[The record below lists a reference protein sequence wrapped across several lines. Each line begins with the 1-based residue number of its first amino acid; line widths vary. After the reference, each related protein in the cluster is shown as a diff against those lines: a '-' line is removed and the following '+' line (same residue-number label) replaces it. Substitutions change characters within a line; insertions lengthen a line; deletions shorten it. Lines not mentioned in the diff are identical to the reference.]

1 MAKFKCNFSSVDLPD
16 GRHGSS
22 GVHLSASASYFSE
35 LTSEELFSILRPAA
49 EALKQHYVDTILRLF
64 RRRTGS
70 LAESIQVIESGRD
83 RPYMD
88 LSEASIYVGP
98 KGRRKKGGQ
107 TRKSRAGSPSKK
119 YAKHNRSVAAKN
131 EDVAYYLEY
140 GSPRIAATHWM
151 ENTNEQVSEEIQDI
165 VENGFTELL
174 REKGLID

>member
-1 MAKFKCNFSSVDLPD
+1 MAKFKCDFSPVDLPD

-22 GVHLSASASYFSE
+22 GVHFDASASYFSE
-35 LTSEELFSILRPAA
+35 LTTEELLSVLRPAA
-49 EALKQHYVDTILRLF
+49 EALRQYYVDTILRLF
-64 RRRTGS
+64 RKRTGS

-98 KGRRKKGGQ
+98 KGRRKKGSQ
-107 TRKSRAGSPSKK
+107 TRKSRAGSPNKK

-140 GSPRIAATHWM
+140 GSPRIAATHWL
-151 ENTNEQVSEEIQDI
+151 ENTNERVAEDIQDMI
-165 VENGFTELL
+165 ENEFTELL
-174 REKGLID
+174 RKKGLID